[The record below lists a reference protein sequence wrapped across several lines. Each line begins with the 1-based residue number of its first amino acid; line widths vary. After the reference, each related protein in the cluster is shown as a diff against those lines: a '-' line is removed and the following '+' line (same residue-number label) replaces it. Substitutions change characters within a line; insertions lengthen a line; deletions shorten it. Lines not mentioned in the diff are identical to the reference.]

1 LMKKPILFA
10 SLAVIL
16 GGSVAAYF
24 YLQHSQPKPEPEP
37 AQAIV
42 PPVLVAK
49 PEVQQLL
56 EIPAAPPQLPV
67 LAESDSFMLDAL
79 AGLVG
84 NKSLMKLFH
93 TEKIIHN
100 IVATIDNLPRS
111 RAPASV
117 MPVEAAP
124 GKFITAGTEDELEI
138 SPDNAARY
146 SAYVKIS
153 EAINTKKLV
162 EVYVRLYPL
171 FQQAYEELGY
181 PKKYF
186 NDRLMQALDNLLDT
200 PVIKE
205 PIKLVQPS
213 VYYQFADPD
222 LEERSI
228 GQRILMRTGSRNAE
242 RIKVRLREIKQE
254 LKRHMHQKKVD
265 KVG

>member
-1 LMKKPILFA
+1 MKKSILLA
-10 SLAVIL
+10 SIAVIL
-16 GGSVAAYF
+16 GGSIAAYF
-24 YLQHSQPKPEPEP
+24 YWQHSQPKPEPEP
-37 AQAIV
+37 VQTIAPPALV
-42 PPVLVAK
+42 PK
-49 PEVQQLL
+49 PEVQQLV
-56 EIPAAPPQLPV
+56 EVPTASPPLPV

-84 NKSLMKLFH
+84 NKSLMKFFH

-111 RAPASV
+111 RAPMSV
-117 MPVEAAP
+117 MPVEPAP
-124 GKFITAGTEDELEI
+124 GKFITAGTKDDLAI

-153 EAINTKKLV
+153 DAINTRKLV

-186 NDRLMQALDNLLDT
+186 NDRLIQTLDNLLDT

-205 PIKLVQPS
+205 PIKIVQPS

-222 LEERSI
+222 LEERST
-228 GQRILMRTGSRNAE
+228 GQRILMRIGNRNAE

-254 LKRHMHQKKVD
+254 LKRHMHEKKVD

>member
-1 LMKKPILFA
+1 MRKPILFA

-16 GGSVAAYF
+16 GGSIAAYF
-24 YLQHSQPKPEPEP
+24 YWQHSEPKPEPLQTIAP
-37 AQAIV
+37 PAIV
-42 PPVLVAK
+42 PE
-49 PEVQQLL
+49 PEVQQVV
-56 EIPAAPPQLPV
+56 EAPPAPAQLPV
-67 LAESDSFMLDAL
+67 LAESDSYMLDAL

-111 RAPASV
+111 RAPMSV
-117 MPVEAAP
+117 MPVEPAP
-124 GKFITAGTEDELEI
+124 GKFITAGTEDELSI

-153 EAINTKKLV
+153 DAINARKLV

-186 NDRLMQALDNLLDT
+186 NDRMIQTLDNLLDT

-213 VYYQFADPD
+213 VFYQFADPD

-228 GQRILMRTGSRNAE
+228 GQRILMRIGSRNAE
-242 RIKVRLREIKQE
+242 KIKVKLREIRQE
-254 LKRHMHQKKVD
+254 LKLHMHEKKVD
-265 KVG
+265 SAG

>member
-1 LMKKPILFA
+1 MKKPILFA

-16 GGSVAAYF
+16 GGSIAAYF
-24 YLQHSQPKPEPEP
+24 YWQNSQPKPEPEP
-37 AQAIV
+37 AQIIAPPALV
-42 PPVLVAK
+42 PK
-49 PEVQQLL
+49 PEVQQVI
-56 EIPAAPPQLPV
+56 EAPPAPPQLPV
-67 LAESDSFMLDAL
+67 LAESDNFMLDAL

-100 IVATIDNLPRS
+100 IVATVDNLPRS
-111 RAPASV
+111 RAPMSV
-117 MPVEAAP
+117 MPVEPAP
-124 GKFITAGTEDELEI
+124 GKFITAGTEDDLEI

-153 EAINTKKLV
+153 EAINTRKLV

-186 NDRLMQALDNLLDT
+186 NDRLIQALDNLLDT

-228 GQRILMRTGSRNAE
+228 GQRILMRIGNRNAE

-254 LKRHMHQKKVD
+254 LKLHMHEKKVD

>member
-1 LMKKPILFA
+1 MNKPILFA

-16 GGSVAAYF
+16 GGSIAAYF
-24 YLQHSQPKPEPEP
+24 YWQYSQPIPEPEP
-37 AQAIV
+37 VQTIAPPALV
-42 PPVLVAK
+42 PE
-49 PEVQQLL
+49 PEVQQVV
-56 EIPAAPPQLPV
+56 EAPPAPPNLPV
-67 LAESDSFMLDAL
+67 LAESDSYMLDAL

-100 IVATIDNLPRS
+100 VVATIDNLPRS
-111 RAPASV
+111 RAPMSV
-117 MPVEAAP
+117 MPVEAAA
-124 GKFITAGTEDELEI
+124 GKFITAGTEDELSI

-153 EAINTKKLV
+153 DAINARKLV

-186 NDRLMQALDNLLDT
+186 NDRLIQALDNLLDT

-213 VYYQFADPD
+213 VFYQFADPD

-228 GQRILMRTGSRNAE
+228 GQRILMRIGSRNE
-242 RIKVRLREIKQE
+242 EKIKVKLREIKRE
-254 LKRHMHQKKVD
+254 LKLHMHEKKVAS
-265 KVG
+265 VG